1 MGVERTTFVG
11 MKSLLYCCFGAVM
24 LLLAACKKDEPHVE
38 LPPAE
43 VPVVPA
49 PDTVDFG
56 ASRTVNVMGVV
67 RDESGNSVAGA
78 LVSSLWSNQTT
89 TTDARGFFR
98 MEELVCYEM
107 NASLSVSKSGYFKGS
122 RTWIPTSGGDNRIE
136 IQLLT
141 NVAVGGFQA
150 DQGGS
155 IEAEGFT
162 LNFPPNGIELNGS
175 PYQGSVIVSLNAI
188 DPTELITMSQQMP
201 GDLSGM
207 HNGERMALRSMGMA
221 AIELRS
227 ETGEIL
233 QPAAGSPVEMR
244 CTIPSEL
251 QASAPQSIPLW
262 SFNEALGLWDF
273 EGTAERIGNAYV
285 GSVTHFSY
293 WNFDV
298 ESAGVN
304 YTLTVNY
311 NELPIGFYPLDN
323 AVLMLSSASA
333 GTIPGT
339 TGTNGQVSGLVPS
352 NEVMQ
357 LQVFLPCG
365 DGYQEVY
372 AGSVGPF
379 SQDIQ
384 QTIEINSLPY
394 LSTVQGFLQDCNG
407 NLSAGYVWL
416 NDDCVVYI
424 ESGTFQLTTCSGP
437 NQIHAYCFSNGQAGT
452 GFVADL
458 VITPGLA
465 SDVTL
470 VCEDCFPIGAPGA
483 GVTDIDG
490 NNYPTVING
499 TQEWMA
505 ANLAVTRFS
514 NGDAIPEITDNAQW
528 AAATTPAWCYLD
540 NNSANNVVFGK
551 LYHGTVSVDSR
562 NVCPTGWHLP
572 SNEEWQTLITTLG
585 GSSVA
590 ASAMR
595 TTGTI
600 QNGDGF
606 WPFDNVISN
615 NISGFSAQPGEFR
628 NTDGTFTDMVVSAN
642 WWSSTPASATTNY
655 TVGVYSFSNST
666 FNQDLPM
673 ANGLSIRCIRD

>member
-1 MGVERTTFVG
+1 
-11 MKSLLYCCFGAVM
+11 MKSLLYCCLGAVM
-24 LLLAACKKDEPHVE
+24 LLLAACKKDEPSVE

-43 VPVVPA
+43 VPIVPA

-56 ASRTVNVMGVV
+56 STRTVNVMGVV
-67 RDESGNSVAGA
+67 RDESGNSIAGA
-78 LVSSLWSNQTT
+78 LVSGLWSNQTT

-98 MEELVCYEM
+98 LEELVCYET
-107 NASLSVSKSGYFKGS
+107 NASITVSKSGYFKGS

-136 IQLLT
+136 IQLLSDA
-141 NVAVGGFQA
+141 AVGNFQA

-155 IEAEGFT
+155 VEAEGFT
-162 LNFPPNGIELNGS
+162 LNFPPNGMVLNGS
-175 PYQGSVIVSLNAI
+175 PYQGNVSVSLNAI
-188 DPTELITMSQQMP
+188 DPTELITMSRQMP

-227 ETGEIL
+227 ESGEIL

-244 CTIPSEL
+244 CIIPSDM

-262 SFNEALGLWDF
+262 SFNEALGLWDY
-273 EGTAERIGNAYV
+273 EGAAQRVGNAYV
-285 GSVTHFSY
+285 GSASHFSY

-311 NELPIGFYPLDN
+311 SELPIGFYPLDN

-372 AGSVGPF
+372 TVSVGPF
-379 SQDIQ
+379 TQDIQ

-394 LSTVQGFLQDCNG
+394 LTTVQGVLQDCSG
-407 NLSAGYVWL
+407 NFSTGYIWW
-416 NDDCVVYI
+416 NDERVVYT
-424 ESGTFQLTTCSGP
+424 EDGSFLLTTCSGS
-437 NQIHAYCFSNGQAGT
+437 NQIQAYCFNNGQAGT
-452 GFVADL
+452 GFVSDL
-458 VITPGLA
+458 IISPGLA

-505 ANLAVTRFS
+505 ANLTVTRFS
-514 NGDAIPEITDNAQW
+514 NGDAISEVTDNAQW
-528 AAATTPAWCYLD
+528 AGTTTPAWCYLD
-540 NNSANNVVFGK
+540 NNTANNVIFGK
-551 LYHGTVSVDSR
+551 LYHGSVSIDTR
-562 NVCPTGWHLP
+562 NVCPSGWHLP
-572 SNEEWQTLITTLG
+572 SNDDWQTLITTLG

-600 QNGDGF
+600 QDGTGF

-615 NISGFSAQPGEFR
+615 NVSGFSAQPGEFR
-628 NTDGTFTDMVVSAN
+628 NTDGTFTDLVVSAN
-642 WWSSTPASATTNY
+642 WWSSTEATATTNF
-655 TVGVYSFSNST
+655 TVGIYSFSNTT
-666 FNQDLPM
+666 FNQDLDRAYGM
-673 ANGLSIRCIRD
+673 SIRCIRD